1 MSRFFRPLARYAAPT
16 AWRNLTGDVETFADA
31 LGLSFPRGERPIPI
45 TLIVGATALSASY
58 ELASS
63 ASYAAPETFRPR
75 ESNCG
80 CQKRGWFGSLPT
92 MMFFTVGNVR
102 ATWSR
107 NATNWTLAPGTV
119 IGRAFQ
125 RPP

>member
-16 AWRNLTGDVETFADA
+16 AWSNLTGDVETFADA

-45 TLIVGATALSASY
+45 TLIVGSTALSASY

-80 CQKRGWFGSLPT
+80 CQKRGWFGSLAPRE
-92 MMFFTVGNVR
+92 FFT
-102 ATWSR
+102 
-107 NATNWTLAPGTV
+107 LGT
-119 IGRAFQ
+119 GRAA
-125 RPP
+125 RPRNT